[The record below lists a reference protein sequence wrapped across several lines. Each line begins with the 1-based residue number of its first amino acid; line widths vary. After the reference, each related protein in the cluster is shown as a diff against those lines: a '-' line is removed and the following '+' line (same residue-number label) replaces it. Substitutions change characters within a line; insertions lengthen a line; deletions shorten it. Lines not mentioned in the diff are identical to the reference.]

1 MRSWDERGN
10 QSYEVIVH
18 VARISESGGA
28 GSHNGG
34 HLQKIKTEKREI
46 LNTAS
51 EKVKLYCFSPV
62 G

>member
-10 QSYEVIVH
+10 QSNEVIVH

-46 LNTAS
+46 LNTIS
-51 EKVKLYCFSPV
+51 EKVKLYCFLPV
-62 G
+62 D

>member
-10 QSYEVIVH
+10 QSNEVIVH

-34 HLQKIKTEKREI
+34 HLQKIKTEKRET

-51 EKVKLYCFSPV
+51 EKVKRLTS
-62 G
+62 